1 MLIGE
6 LALKMDASRR
16 PHVNSLVALPCYIA
30 VVETKLNLHLSD
42 SSTPLL
48 NKLGQRHPL
57 RVFWNPELITGPSRP
72 LALVTEQT
80 PPIPPRLT
88 RPPIRVAPKGRKM
101 PTSLKR
107 KRRPIP
113 LFDDSWFCDAQNSYE
128 SLMPDLAYG
137 SLICKQTHP
146 APNINSVDLNFGE
159 EFNHT
164 IHGPEL
170 NECLSISHLI
180 LVQQSTLKSLIQ
192 KILAHLQQEECHCL
206 CQGLQA

>member
-101 PTSLKR
+101 PTSLTR
-107 KRRPIP
+107 KRRPSP
-113 LFDDSWFCDAQNSYE
+113 LFDDSRFHDAQNSYYIWMTE
-128 SLMPDLAYG
+128 LASL
-137 SLICKQTHP
+137 
-146 APNINSVDLNFGE
+146 
-159 EFNHT
+159 
-164 IHGPEL
+164 
-170 NECLSISHLI
+170 SH
-180 LVQQSTLKSLIQ
+180 
-192 KILAHLQQEECHCL
+192 EMN
-206 CQGLQA
+206 